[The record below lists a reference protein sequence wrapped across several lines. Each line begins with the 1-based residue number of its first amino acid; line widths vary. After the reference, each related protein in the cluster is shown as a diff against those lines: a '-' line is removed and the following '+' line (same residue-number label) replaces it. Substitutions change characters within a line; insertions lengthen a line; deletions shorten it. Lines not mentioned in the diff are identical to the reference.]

1 MASGLPS
8 FAHLNPRALLTKDA
22 PNGIYCLENVDD
34 FSKLEEDC
42 KSMVG
47 ILRGKFNAS
56 DEVTLALRDF
66 MREKVPRTKFM
77 GNFVHRKQTT
87 FGAKY
92 NFGQQT
98 SHHPINEDTP
108 EAVKAALR
116 FAKRF
121 IEENNAL
128 KYEKTGTTENELDA
142 SKYNGVHVNYYPFG
156 KAGVQPHYDDEKSL
170 DLSMPIISITLLAG
184 SRIPRNFSIYDKP
197 GPKKTDK
204 PIKIA
209 DIELRH
215 GDVVIMAG
223 EMQDHFL
230 HGIEKSSRQDLQ
242 DAERLNLTIR
252 GFKSRFEPEKRQ
264 KCS

>member
-1 MASGLPS
+1 MAFPS
-8 FAHLNPRALLTKDA
+8 LGELNPRELLKKHA
-22 PNGIYCLENVDD
+22 PDGIYCLENVED
-34 FSKLEEDC
+34 FSKLNEDC

-47 ILRGKFNAS
+47 ILRGKFDAS
-56 DEVTLALRDF
+56 DEDTLALRDF
-66 MREKVPRTKFM
+66 IRDDEKVPKTKFM

-108 EAVKAALR
+108 KAVKAALQ
-116 FAKRF
+116 FAKYF
-121 IEENNAL
+121 IEENNAVNR
-128 KYEKTGTTENELDA
+128 KDHPEKEQLDA

-156 KAGVQPHYDDEKSL
+156 KAGVQPHYDAEESL
-170 DLSMPIISITLLAG
+170 DLSLPIISITLLAG
-184 SRIPRNFSIYDKP
+184 SRIPRDFSIYDKP

-204 PIKIA
+204 PLKIA

-230 HGIEKSSRQDLQ
+230 HGIEKSSRRDLEH
-242 DAERLNLTIR
+242 AERLNLTIR
-252 GFKSRFEPEKRQ
+252 AFKPDSAKRQ
-264 KCS
+264 RVDPR

>member
-1 MASGLPS
+1 MFPS
-8 FAHLNPRALLTKDA
+8 LGELNPRALLKKNS
-22 PNGIYCLENVDD
+22 PYGIYCLENVDD

-47 ILRGKFNAS
+47 ILRNKFNAS

-66 MREKVPRTKFM
+66 MRDDNKVPKTKFM

-128 KYEKTGTTENELDA
+128 KSENEQLDA

-156 KAGVQPHYDDEKSL
+156 KAGVQPHYDDEKDL
-170 DLSMPIISITLLAG
+170 DLSLPIISITLLAG
-184 SRIPRNFSIYDKP
+184 SRIPRNFSIYEKP
-197 GPKKTDK
+197 TGTTKLT
-204 PIKIA
+204 KIA

-230 HGIEKSSRQDLQ
+230 HGIEKSARQDLQ

-252 GFKSRFEPEKRQ
+252 GFKRHFEPEKRQ

>member
-1 MASGLPS
+1 MPS
-8 FAHLNPRALLTKDA
+8 AFTHLNPRALLTKDA
-22 PNGIYCLENVDD
+22 PDGLYCLDNI
-34 FSKLEEDC
+34 EDC
-42 KSMVG
+42 RSKIV
-47 ILRGKFNAS
+47 ILRGKFKVS
-56 DEVTLALRDF
+56 DGDVSILRDF
-66 MREKVPRTKFM
+66 MRDDDKVPKTKFM

-92 NFGQQT
+92 NFGQET

-128 KYEKTGTTENELDA
+128 KSENEQLDA
-142 SKYNGVHVNYYPFG
+142 TKYNGVHVNYYPFG
-156 KAGVQPHYDDEKSL
+156 KAGVQPHTDAEDSL

-184 SRIPRNFSIYDKP
+184 SKIPRNFSIYE
-197 GPKKTDK
+197 K
-204 PIKIA
+204 PIGTKKPCKIA

-223 EMQDHFL
+223 EMQEHFL
-230 HGIEKSSRQDLQ
+230 HGIEKSARQDLQ

-252 GFKSRFEPEKRQ
+252 AFKSRFEPEKRQ